1 MIKVINAHFVQ
12 SCERFSQAPSILG
25 AEIAILG
32 RSNVGKS
39 SLINALLNNKNLA
52 KSSSTPGKTRLVNFF
67 NAKWRVDSAEL
78 INSQNLNQNNP
89 RVSAHLESRPLRG
102 AKNREQGCSSATADF
117 LLEAE
122 SRGSPPKSEKAAA
135 FWEHNKKELGGA
147 GRGVQPF
154 LRKELSENC
163 GEGGAESRLDSIESQ
178 NLQGGLPRAINCTH
192 NDEVKSPQDAEF
204 AEFAVRILDFPGFG
218 YAKVSKAEK
227 SSWDKHLSEFLKKRD
242 SIKLYL
248 HLIDSRHQ
256 NLEIDNEIFAF
267 LNRFKRGDSAIL
279 QVFTKADKLS
289 KNELSRLKNQNK
301 LYHSINDKNSTEI
314 LRYAILKMLY
324 NVDF

>member
-1 MIKVINAHFVQ
+1 MIKVINAHFIQ

-78 INSQNLNQNNP
+78 LAMTKNND
-89 RVSAHLESRPLRG
+89 SAE
-102 AKNREQGCSSATADF
+102 SSADSADF
-117 LLEAE
+117 TTNAE
-122 SRGSPPKSEKAAA
+122 SINKAQQTIEGIAVEVVGFLDDFGRKARLKSAQCPKS
-135 FWEHNKKELGGA
+135 
-147 GRGVQPF
+147 
-154 LRKELSENC
+154 S
-163 GEGGAESRLDSIESQ
+163 
-178 NLQGGLPRAINCTH
+178 
-192 NDEVKSPQDAEF
+192 KSPQDAPKSKLSEF
-204 AEFAVRILDFPGFG
+204 EVRILDFPGFG
-218 YAKVSKAEK
+218 YAKVSKVEK

-267 LNRFKRGDSAIL
+267 LNHFKRGDSAIL

-314 LRYAILKMLY
+314 LRCAILKMLY

>member
-1 MIKVINAHFVQ
+1 MIKVINAHFIQ

-67 NAKWRVDSAEL
+67 NAKWWVDSAE
-78 INSQNLNQNNP
+78 SQNLGGNQT
-89 RVSAHLESRPLRG
+89 
-102 AKNREQGCSSATADF
+102 KNAESSADSADF
-117 LLEAE
+117 TTNAE
-122 SRGSPPKSEKAAA
+122 STNKAQQTIEGIAVEVVGFLDDFRGNFVLGDKARPKSAQDAK
-135 FWEHNKKELGGA
+135 
-147 GRGVQPF
+147 
-154 LRKELSENC
+154 S
-163 GEGGAESRLDSIESQ
+163 S
-178 NLQGGLPRAINCTH
+178 
-192 NDEVKSPQDAEF
+192 KSPQDAPKSKLSEF
-204 AEFAVRILDFPGFG
+204 EVRILDFPGFG
-218 YAKVSKAEK
+218 YAKVSKVEK

-301 LYHSINDKNSTEI
+301 FYHSINDKNSTEI
-314 LRYAILKMLY
+314 LRCAILKMLY